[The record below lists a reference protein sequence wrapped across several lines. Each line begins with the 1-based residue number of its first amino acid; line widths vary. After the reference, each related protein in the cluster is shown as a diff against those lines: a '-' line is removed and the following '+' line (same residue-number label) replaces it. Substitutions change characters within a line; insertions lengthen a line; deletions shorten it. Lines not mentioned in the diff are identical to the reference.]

1 MSETTT
7 PPSRPVPL
15 IAALFILALFGV
27 FYVVVRKYYTPAAAS
42 PQNTVAENLSK
53 DLEWKATPATRRDT
67 LKELREKEAKQAS
80 SYAWVDKPAGVVQLP
95 IERAMQLTAEKY
107 GQKK

>member
-1 MSETTT
+1 MSETST
-7 PPSRPVPL
+7 PPARPVPL

-27 FYVVVRKYYTPAAAS
+27 AFAIVRYYYTPAAAS

-53 DLEWKATPATRRDT
+53 DLEWKATPASRREV
-67 LKELREKEAKQAS
+67 LKELREKEAQQIS

-95 IERAMQLTAEKY
+95 IDRAMQLTAEKY